1 MNNTKLCVKNLNKNI
16 GRRKIIQDLSFEVN
30 KGDICGFLGP
40 NGAGKTTTIR
50 MITGL
55 IKPNSG
61 EITISG
67 KNIVSSRGEAL
78 ENLGAIV
85 ESPIF
90 FPYMSGRK
98 NLQNLARLNK
108 GMERKKQLEKVE
120 EVLEIVGL
128 KDRAKDKVKTYSL
141 GMKQRLGIAQALLND
156 PEIVILDEPANG
168 LDPMGMKELRELI
181 IMLKEIKGITFFISS
196 HLLDELQQ
204 VCNKLVLI
212 KEGVLIWA
220 GTTEELIKESSNSG
234 RLEDA
239 FINIMT
245 RNERII

>member
-1 MNNTKLCVKNLNKNI
+1 MSNTKLCVKNLNKNI

-55 IKPNSG
+55 IKATSG

-67 KNIVSSRGEAL
+67 KNIVNYRGEAL

-108 GMERKKQLEKVE
+108 GMERKKQLDKVE

-181 IMLKEIKGITFFISS
+181 IMLKETKGITFFISS

-212 KEGVLIWA
+212 KEGVLIWT